1 VILESTIK
9 KVYEEQCSRLDK
21 LDSGLKREID
31 IDLNELSTHTLI
43 ISGIRRC
50 GKSTLLFQL
59 LKRAIRGD
67 TFYINFEVPRLY
79 GFTLTDFE
87 RLDKVITQNAANI
100 LFFDEIQVVEGWELY
115 IRQKLDEG
123 FKVIITGSNASL
135 LSKEL
140 GTKLTGRHITRELF
154 PFSYTEYLKF
164 RDIEKGRESV
174 LGYMQEGGFPEYLK
188 TGDEEVLNQLF
199 NDLLIRDIVVRYNI
213 RDVRNLQLLAQFLI
227 SNIGNRI
234 TAGKLKQSFSISAIS
249 TISSWFAHIE
259 QSYLLSFLPMYKTS
273 IRAQAVNPR
282 KVYAIDTGLVNA
294 ISSNLQDDMGHKL
307 ENLVY
312 LHLRKR
318 YKQLYYFYDKVECDF
333 IAFNKNNIS
342 VILQVCYELNQDNL
356 DRELNGILRAMEYFN
371 YNNAQII
378 TLNQRDV
385 IKKDGKIIE
394 VMPVSDYLSQNRDY

>member
-1 VILESTIK
+1 MILESTIK

-50 GKSTLLFQL
+50 GKSTLLFQV
-59 LKRAIRGD
+59 LKRANRED

-87 RLDKVITQNAANI
+87 RLDNVIIQNAANI

-164 RDIEKGRESV
+164 RNIEKGQESV

-234 TAGKLKQSFSISAIS
+234 TAGKLKQSFSISATS
-249 TISSWFAHIE
+249 TISSWFAHLE
-259 QSYLLSFLPMYKTS
+259 QSYLFSFLPMYKTS

-318 YKQLYYFYDKVECDF
+318 YKQLYYFHDNVECDF
-333 IAFNKNNIS
+333 IAFNKNKIS
-342 VILQVCYELNQDNL
+342 EILQVCYELNQDNL
-356 DRELNGILRAMEYFN
+356 DRELNGSLRAMEYFN
-371 YNNAQII
+371 YKNAQII

-394 VMPVSDYLSQNRDY
+394 VIPVSDYLSQNKGY